1 MIYNLFER
9 KFILKEERIPK
20 KELEL
25 FLETLEGSLK
35 DIAGIHG
42 NLVEFVGLPVEEWA
56 GPGYAMAALFDP
68 NVLAAK
74 LKKTKIFLEFPEK
87 VPAGIECLELRSSQ
101 KENISFRINKSRS
114 PQFYLPMLWGG
125 VQWRRIKA
133 SSDWK
138 PIATIAELPA
148 VLVKDGTAIF
158 AFNPLKVIHRYLN
171 MADPSSTRDLTDL
184 MVKAVLSASG
194 IEKDLD
200 DNDLRRDFHSF
211 GISTLLICQLHRA
224 AGKKWNVKEILPE
237 LRRAAKFYM
246 NGDYAKAEK
255 ILSGLFN
262 LLEKRRKEIVN
273 TPIYIMTMPHGGIII
288 ENEGYAEYD
297 WLDAATKVL
306 NLLLDWTEKYGY
318 RIAPDIGAGTLE
330 EFVKVHP
337 ETVNRMKKLWDN
349 GLIEFVNG
357 TYSQPYMQL
366 WPVWDQDK
374 QFEIGLKTFMD
385 IFGRRPTVY
394 AAQEIAHHPA
404 LPDILL
410 KNKFKHAIHRSQNLG
425 LVPID
430 KSPIIDWESPSGN
443 SIRSLPSHPLRSE
456 RRGGE
461 IWRHLPILLLSERNN
476 DLPFIAFTSLM
487 DQTFIDIYNE
497 EILRTNRYAHVWGEF
512 VTPSEFFEKTKKHQ
526 AVKTCYTLDQYHYDL
541 DLSGNSIHGHQTGGY
556 SSEHAF
562 MFKESARLQTLEK
575 KGCLSENKCNTG
587 PGRLWRRR
595 RRVNILPV
603 KSKLNS
609 PYDELKLL
617 LTQEAHDC
625 YIIPYFAPG
634 YFMDGGLT
642 DYCGPRYKCVN
653 DGPRGLARAIRDAA
667 KYPKVFSDG
676 APCRA
681 AINSIKIEQS
691 FKITEAGLWSH
702 STARK
707 TLVRTKAVQSTRGSE
722 NPRSVEEKM
731 HREYEETSR
740 NAKIKRAVISC
751 KGHCAEIDGRNG
763 RVLAIDGNKVSL
775 GFLKF
780 DGVQFEVEK
789 MFSKGNR
796 LCASGKI
803 PGFADLVLEYFFG
816 ADGLFCEISA
826 GTSSFIW
833 PDTKISWGSCV
844 YLEHARDAGTKI
856 VRNVSGVSQP
866 TEIEK
871 FHSLDSIEIRNRKQ
885 TIRLRHGGNIFFRQ
899 TKNAVQNRLWCY
911 DEFCNKFWWGIDI
924 K

>member
-1 MIYNLFER
+1 LTSATFER
-9 KFILKEERIPK
+9 IIILKEERIPK

-25 FLETLEGSLK
+25 FLETLDVSLK
-35 DIAGIHG
+35 DIAGLHG
-42 NLVEFVGLPVEEWA
+42 NLVEFFGLPFEEWA
-56 GPGYAMAALFDP
+56 GPGYAVAALFDP
-68 NVLAAK
+68 NVLTAK
-74 LKKTKIFLEFPEK
+74 LKKSKIYLEFPEK
-87 VPAGIECLELRSSQ
+87 IPAGIECLELRSSQ
-101 KENISFRINKSRS
+101 KEKISFKINKSRS

-133 SSDWK
+133 SPDWK

-171 MADPSSTRDLTDL
+171 MADPSSTCDLTDL
-184 MVKAVLSASG
+184 MVKAVLAASG

-200 DNDLRRDFHSF
+200 DNELRRDFHAF
-211 GISTLLICQLHRA
+211 GISTLLVCQLYRA

-237 LRRAAKFYM
+237 LRRAAKFYID
-246 NGDYAKAEK
+246 GEHAKAEK
-255 ILSGLFN
+255 ILSVLFS

-273 TPIYIMTMPHGGIII
+273 IPIYIMTMPHGGIII

-297 WLDAATKVL
+297 WLDAAAKVL

-337 ETVNRMKKLWDN
+337 ETVKRMKKLWDE

-366 WPVWDQDK
+366 WPLWDQDK
-374 QFEIGLKTFMD
+374 QFEIGLKTFTE

-404 LPDILL
+404 LPDILV
-410 KNKFKHAIHRSQNLG
+410 KNGFRHAIHRSQNLG

-443 SIRSLPSHPLRSE
+443 SIRGLPSHPLRSE

-476 DLPFIAFTSLM
+476 DIPFIAFTSLM

-497 EILRTNRYAHVWGEF
+497 EILRANRYAPVWGEF
-512 VTPSEFFEKTKKHQ
+512 VTPSEFFEKTNEIQ
-526 AVKTCYTLDQYHYDL
+526 TVKTCYTLDQYHYEL

-562 MFKESARLQTLEK
+562 MFKESSRLQALEK
-575 KGCLSENKCNTG
+575 KGRLSDNKCNTG
-587 PGRLWRRR
+587 
-595 RRVNILPV
+595 ILPV
-603 KSKLNS
+603 KLKFNS

-667 KYPKVFSDG
+667 KYPKVFSDE

-681 AINSIKIEQS
+681 VTNNIKIEPS
-691 FKITEAGLWSH
+691 FKITEGGLWSH

-707 TLVRTKAVQSTRGSE
+707 TLVRTKAGQSNRGSE

-731 HREYEETSR
+731 HRDYEETSR
-740 NAKIKRAVISC
+740 NGKIGSGLIST
-751 KGHCAEIDGRNG
+751 KEHSAEIDGENG
-763 RVLAIDGNKVSL
+763 RVIAIDGKKLSL

-780 DGVQFEVEK
+780 DGVPFEVEK
-789 MFSKGNR
+789 MFSKDNK
-796 LCASGKI
+796 LCVSGKI
-803 PGFADLVLEYFFG
+803 PGFADMVLEYFFG

-826 GTSSFIW
+826 GTPSFIW
-833 PDTKISWGSCV
+833 SDTKISWGSCV
-844 YLEHARDAGTKI
+844 YIEHARDVGTEI
-856 VRNVSGVSQP
+856 IRNVSGVSQV
-866 TEIEK
+866 TGIEK
-871 FHSLDSIEIRNRKQ
+871 FHSLDFIEIRNRKAMV
-885 TIRLRHGGNIFFRQ
+885 RLKHGGNIFFRQ
-899 TKNAVQNRLWCY
+899 TTNTVQNRLWCY
-911 DEFCNKFWWGIDI
+911 DEFCNRFWWGVEL
-924 K
+924 

>member
-1 MIYNLFER
+1 M
-9 KFILKEERIPK
+9 KEERIPK

-25 FLETLEGSLK
+25 FLETLDVSLK
-35 DIAGIHG
+35 DIAGLHG

-56 GPGYAMAALFDP
+56 GPGYAIAALFDP
-68 NVLAAK
+68 NVLTAK
-74 LKKTKIFLEFPEK
+74 LKKSKIHLEFPEK
-87 VPAGIECLELRSSQ
+87 APAGIECLELRSSQ
-101 KENISFRINKSRS
+101 KEKISFKIKKSRS

-133 SSDWK
+133 SPDWK
-138 PIATIAELPA
+138 PIATISELPA
-148 VLVKDGTAIF
+148 VLVKEGTAIF

-194 IEKDLD
+194 IEKDID
-200 DNDLRRDFHSF
+200 DNDLRRDFHAF
-211 GISTLLICQLHRA
+211 GISTLLVCQLHRT

-237 LRRAAKFYM
+237 LRSAAEFYM

-255 ILSGLFN
+255 ILSGLFS
-262 LLEKRRKEIVN
+262 LLEKRRREIVN
-273 TPIYIMTMPHGGIII
+273 IPIYIMTMPHGGIII

-297 WLDAATKVL
+297 WLDAAAKVL

-337 ETVNRMKKLWDN
+337 ETVTRMKKLWDK

-366 WPVWDQDK
+366 WPLWDQDK
-374 QFEIGLKTFMD
+374 QFEIGLKTFTE

-410 KNKFKHAIHRSQNLG
+410 KNGFRHAIHRSQNLG

-430 KSPIIDWESPSGN
+430 NSPIIDWQSPSGN
-443 SIRSLPSHPLRSE
+443 SIRGLPSHPLRTE

-461 IWRHLPILLLSERNN
+461 IWRHLPILLTSKRNGT
-476 DLPFIAFTSLM
+476 LPFIAFTSLM

-512 VTPSEFFEKTKKHQ
+512 VTPSEFFEKTKKLQ
-526 AVKTCYTLDQYHYDL
+526 AVNTCYKLDQYHYDL

-562 MFKESARLQTLEK
+562 MFKESSRLQGLEK
-575 KGCLSENKCNTG
+575 KGRLSYNKCNTG
-587 PGRLWRRR
+587 
-595 RRVNILPV
+595 ILPV
-603 KSKLNS
+603 KSKINS

-667 KYPKVFSDG
+667 KYPKVFSDT
-676 APCRA
+676 AP
-681 AINSIKIEQS
+681 
-691 FKITEAGLWSH
+691 H
-702 STARK
+702 TAVK
-707 TLVRTKAVQSTRGSE
+707 
-722 NPRSVEEKM
+722 
-731 HREYEETSR
+731 
-740 NAKIKRAVISC
+740 AKIKRAVISC
-751 KGHCAEIDGRNG
+751 KSHCAEIDGRNG

-780 DGVQFEVEK
+780 DGVPFEVEK

-796 LCASGKI
+796 LCVSGKI
-803 PGFADLVLEYFFG
+803 PGFAVVVLEYFFG

-844 YLEHARDAGTKI
+844 YLEHSRDAGTEI
-856 VRNVSGVSQP
+856 IRNVSGVSQA
-866 TEIEK
+866 TVIEK
-871 FHSLDSIEIRNRKQ
+871 FHSLDFIEVCNRKQ

-899 TKNAVQNRLWCY
+899 TKNTVQNRLWCY
-911 DEFCNKFWWGIDI
+911 DEFCNRFWWGMEL
-924 K
+924 